1 MARKVV
7 LSQKNGR
14 LIGGNIALSLLVC
27 LPQSAELYVYKTKT
41 VAMLGTIRASNSA
54 SDLRWC
60 CCEGP
65 ARFQNQDLL
74 ARGKVNIVK
83 LQKPKVGP

>member
-14 LIGGNIALSLLVC
+14 LIGGNIALSLLAC
-27 LPQSAELYVYKTKT
+27 LPQSAELHVYKTKT
-41 VAMLGTIRASNSA
+41 VAMLGAIRASSA
-54 SDLRWC
+54 SDLRWR

-65 ARFQNQDLL
+65 ARSQNH
-74 ARGKVNIVK
+74 RSI
-83 LQKPKVGP
+83 GPG